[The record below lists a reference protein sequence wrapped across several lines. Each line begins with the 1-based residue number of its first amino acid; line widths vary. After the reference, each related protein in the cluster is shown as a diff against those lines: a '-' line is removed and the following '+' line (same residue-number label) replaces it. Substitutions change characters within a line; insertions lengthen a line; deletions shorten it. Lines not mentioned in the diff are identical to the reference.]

1 MRIWLEASRSTTGQP
16 TGIEYYVRMTLAALV
31 PKLLSASHEVTLIYR
46 KESLWHKVRVD
57 QPEGFAGVTT
67 LGLYAPIL
75 WTAVRLSIALWWH
88 RPDALFLPAHS
99 VPLFVPRSVRV
110 VVVVHGLE
118 YETVPEGYNAIS
130 RILMRLFVRR
140 AAERADH
147 IVAVSQATRAN
158 LIRYYGISAAK
169 ISVSYEGLVTE
180 SMVGISTTPPPAAI
194 GIPFHSVFMG
204 RIEVRKNVARILS
217 AWQEILRNSQNLGQ
231 LHLLGRLGFGGEGIV
246 RIAEYTPQ
254 TIVHGYVTDAEKHDL
269 LQTGGVLVYP
279 SLDEGF
285 GLPVLEAAA
294 QGLTVVTSLVG
305 SLPEVAAQ
313 GAVLVN
319 PRDVNS
325 IARGWQLVLERKALC
340 QWLAPRAA
348 HNLTR
353 FSWSHHATDLAQA
366 LS

>member
-31 PKLLSASHEVTLIYR
+31 PKLLSASHAVTLVYR
-46 KESLWHKVRVD
+46 KDSPWHQVHVD
-57 QPEGFAGVTT
+57 QPASFAGAST
-67 LGLYAPIL
+67 LGLYAPVL

-99 VPLFVPRSVRV
+99 VPLFVPKSVRV

-118 YETVPEGYNAIS
+118 YETVPEGYSAIS

-147 IVAVSQATRAN
+147 IVAVSQATRTN
-158 LIRYYGISAAK
+158 LMYYYGIPESK

-180 SMVGISTTPPPAAI
+180 ATAGTSVVSVPGTLEKSL
-194 GIPFHSVFMG
+194 HSVFMG

-217 AWQEILRNSQNLGQ
+217 AWQEILQHSKTPGE
-231 LHLLGRLGFGGEGIV
+231 LHLLGRLGFGGESI
-246 RIAEYTPQ
+246 RKRAQ
-254 TIVHGYVTDAEKHDL
+254 TTLQTTVHGYVTDTEKHNL
-269 LQTGGVLVYP
+269 LHSGGVLVYP

-294 QGLTVVTSLVG
+294 SGLTVVTSLVG

-319 PRDVNS
+319 PYDVHS
-325 IARGWQLVLERKALC
+325 IARGWQLVLEREALR
-340 QWLAPRAA
+340 QWIAPRAR
-348 HNLTR
+348 HNLAR
-353 FSWSHHATDLAQA
+353 FSWSHHATDLARI
-366 LS
+366 LG

>member
-1 MRIWLEASRSTTGQP
+1 
-16 TGIEYYVRMTLAALV
+16 MTLAALV
-31 PKLLSASHEVTLIYR
+31 PKLLSASHAVTLVYR
-46 KESLWHKVRVD
+46 KESLWHRVNVE
-57 QPEGFAGVTT
+57 QPANFAGVTT
-67 LGLYAPIL
+67 LGLYAPML

-88 RPDALFLPAHS
+88 RPDVLFLPAHS
-99 VPLFVPRSVRV
+99 VPLFVPQSVRV

-118 YETVPEGYNAIS
+118 YETVPEGYSTIS

-147 IVAVSQATRAN
+147 IVAVSQATRTN
-158 LIRYYGISAAK
+158 LIRYYSIPAAK

-180 SMVGISTTPPPAAI
+180 AASGASAISTPSALEESL
-194 GIPFHSVFMG
+194 HSVFMG

-217 AWQEILRNSQNLGQ
+217 AWQEVLQDSKAPRE
-231 LHLLGRLGFGGEGIV
+231 LHLLGRLGFGGERIV
-246 RIAEYTPQ
+246 QVAQSTPN
-254 TIVHGYVTDAEKHDL
+254 TTVHGYVTDTEKQVL
-269 LQTGGVLVYP
+269 LRSGGILVYP

-294 QGLTVVTSLVG
+294 EGLTVVTSLTG

-319 PRDVNS
+319 PLSVHS
-325 IARGWQLVLERKALC
+325 IARGWQLVLEREPLRR
-340 QWLAPRAA
+340 WIDLRAR

-353 FSWSHHATDLAQA
+353 FSWAHHATDLAQI
-366 LS
+366 LG